1 MYHIHAHFNHFHRF
15 LFFKLQLIANQIL
28 VNNQTLAQQL
38 ATGKVQVATIN
49 GQQVLIRPTGNNQAQ
64 VVAQLTPS
72 TICSSQLQTTQAT
85 TPQPASP
92 AKPPPLKQVE
102 EPTKPIQ
109 QQENNTS
116 NQIDK
121 NTMEQLL
128 IGQPP
133 GTVIKCV
140 TAQVIQTQQ
149 GPRIVLQGLQGAD
162 FTQQQ
167 LATVQQQVKQ
177 QLLKGECT
185 SYALKIR

>member
-1 MYHIHAHFNHFHRF
+1 M
-15 LFFKLQLIANQIL
+15 
-28 VNNQTLAQQL
+28 
-38 ATGKVQVATIN
+38 ATIN

-72 TICSSQLQTTQAT
+72 TICSNQLQATQVTTS
-85 TPQPASP
+85 QPASP
-92 AKPPPLKQVE
+92 AKPPVAAAAATVTTAVVKQDE
-102 EPTKPIQ
+102 TAKPV

-128 IGQPP
+128 VGQPP

-167 LATVQQQVKQ
+167 LAAVQQQVKQ
-177 QLLKGECT
+177 QLLKGKNLFII
-185 SYALKIR
+185 Y